1 MKRVEKG
8 WKGLKKVN
16 LIFLEQV
23 IHNFQVNITKTE
35 KSCIYNNSY
44 PVLVTKNMFMKKHEN
59 VHYNVQW
66 ILKNHIDK
74 LKLKYCNNYD
84 TIKYTSL
91 GTQREP
97 EKS

>member
-1 MKRVEKG
+1 
-8 WKGLKKVN
+8 
-16 LIFLEQV
+16 
-23 IHNFQVNITKTE
+23 
-35 KSCIYNNSY
+35 
-44 PVLVTKNMFMKKHEN
+44 MFMKKHEN
-59 VHYNVQW
+59 IHYKVQC